1 MTQNNKIKQSEKDAI
16 IQSLRIGVVPNV
28 GLQHIQVGRKN
39 EINALINDIK
49 RIENNSS
56 AFRLIIGRYGAGKTF
71 FLNLIKTIAHKHKL
85 AVMKADLSPD
95 KRLYS
100 TSGHARA
107 LYSEAIKNL
116 STTSKPN
123 GGAFESLLESFM
135 HLCIEEN
142 DGTMDNVEEKIK
154 NKLKPLHDLV
164 DGYDFANV
172 ILLYCKAYKDGNDE
186 VQNYA
191 LKWLKGEYTTKL
203 EANKNLGVRCI
214 IEDSKVYDYI
224 KLISK
229 FSVIAG
235 RSGLLVIFDE
245 MVNIY
250 KLSNTKVRTNNHE
263 QILRMIND
271 LFQGGVEN
279 LGIIMGGT
287 PDFLTDAYRGLYS
300 YEALK
305 SRLEENNFLK
315 GDLIDFEGPII
326 RLSELGQED
335 MFILL
340 KNINNVFS
348 SGFEKSILEE
358 KDIEQFMIHCNKK
371 IGAQY
376 FKTPR
381 NTIKE
386 FINLLSILEQNK
398 SIALSDVIDK
408 IEIGKDEESTQMINE
423 QEASDDLATFDL

>member
-1 MTQNNKIKQSEKDAI
+1 MIQNNNKIKQSEKDAI

-39 EINALINDIK
+39 EINALISDIK
-49 RIENNSS
+49 RVENNSS

-100 TSGHARA
+100 TGGHARA
-107 LYSEAIKNL
+107 LYSEAIRNL

-123 GGAFESLLESFM
+123 GGAFESLLEAFM
-135 HLCIEEN
+135 QICIEEN
-142 DGTMDNVEEKIK
+142 DGSMDNVEEKVK
-154 NKLKPLHDLV
+154 SKLKPLHDLV
-164 DGYDFANV
+164 DGFDFANV
-172 ILLYCKAYKDGNDE
+172 ILLYCKAYKEGDDKM
-186 VQNYA
+186 QNYS
-191 LKWLKGEYTTKL
+191 LKWLKGEYTTRT

-235 RSGLLVIFDE
+235 RAGLLVIFDE
-245 MVNIY
+245 MVNLY
-250 KLSNTKVRTNNHE
+250 KLSNTKARTNNYE
-263 QILRMIND
+263 QILRIIND

-287 PDFLTDAYRGLYS
+287 PDFLIDSYRGLYS

-315 GDLIDFEGPII
+315 GNLVDFEGPVI
-326 RLSELGQED
+326 RLNELSQED

-348 SGFEKSILEE
+348 SGFEKNVLKD

-371 IGAQY
+371 IGARY

-386 FINLLSILEQNK
+386 FINLLSILDQNK
-398 SIALSDVIDK
+398 DINLNDIIDK
-408 IEIGKDEESTQMINE
+408 IEIGKDEENAQMIIE
-423 QEASDDLATFDL
+423 DGDDLASFEL